1 MLIRYPTR
9 GSAPPVSAALVIA
22 LILALA
28 APAATQNFDLE
39 TLGTVQEPDIS
50 ALLEVLHK
58 KWKGSTPGKNA
69 DDIPALAKMPSNLF
83 GVAVVTVDGKV
94 FTAGDVDQPFSI
106 QSIST
111 AFTLAKAVKENGSR
125 VIEEMIGVNATDQ
138 AFDSIAAVEQSKGRA
153 MNPFVTPGAIA
164 TTALVTGAT
173 ADEVWG
179 KIIGIHSDFAGRPLK
194 VNEEVYKSASENNRR
209 NQVMAKLMHDHG
221 RIKGDPSQAAD
232 LYTRQ
237 CSIEITTR
245 DLAVMAATLANGGRN
260 PMTKKDVV
268 LRGVAAQVLDVMAT
282 AGLNDDS
289 GKWMFHAGL
298 PAKSGVSGGIIAVS
312 PGKFGIAAFSPPI
325 DAAGNS
331 VRAQKVITDVSNALD
346 GSPYEVK
353 PK

>member
-1 MLIRYPTR
+1 MLRYPTR

-39 TLGTVQEPDIS
+39 TLGTAPEVDTS

-58 KWKGSTPGKNA
+58 KWKGSNPGKNA

-111 AFTLAKAVKENGSR
+111 AFTLAKAVKENGSS

-138 AFDSIAAVEQSKGRA
+138 TFDSIAAVEQSKGRA

-164 TTALVTGAT
+164 TTALVKGAT

-209 NQVMAKLMHDHG
+209 NQAMAKLMHDHG

-260 PMTKKDVV
+260 PMTKKEVV
-268 LRGVAAQVLDVMAT
+268 VRGVAAQVLEVMAI

-312 PGKFGIAAFSPPI
+312 PGKFGLAAFSPPI

>member
-1 MLIRYPTR
+1 MLRYPTR

-39 TLGTVQEPDIS
+39 TLGTAPEVDTS

-58 KWKGSTPGKNA
+58 KWKGSNPGKNA

-111 AFTLAKAVKENGSR
+111 AFTLAKAVKENGSS

-138 AFDSIAAVEQSKGRA
+138 TFDSIAAVEQSKGRA

-164 TTALVTGAT
+164 TTALVKGAT

-209 NQVMAKLMHDHG
+209 NQEMAKLMHDHG
-221 RIKGDPSQAAD
+221 RIKGESVAGRRSLHPAVLD
-232 LYTRQ
+232 
-237 CSIEITTR
+237 R
-245 DLAVMAATLANGGRN
+245 DHHPRPGRHGRDARERRTESDDEEGSRRARGGRAG
-260 PMTKKDVV
+260 PRGDGHRRVERRLRQADVP
-268 LRGVAAQVLDVMAT
+268 RRFARQE
-282 AGLNDDS
+282 
-289 GKWMFHAGL
+289 
-298 PAKSGVSGGIIAVS
+298 
-312 PGKFGIAAFSPPI
+312 
-325 DAAGNS
+325 
-331 VRAQKVITDVSNALD
+331 RR
-346 GSPYEVK
+346 
-353 PK
+353 

>member
-39 TLGTVQEPDIS
+39 TLGTVQEADIS
-50 ALLEVLHK
+50 ALLQVLHT

-69 DDIPALAKMPSNLF
+69 DDIPALANMPSNLF
-83 GVAVVTVDGKV
+83 GVAVVTVDGQV

-125 VIEEMIGVNATDQ
+125 VIEETIGVNATGQ

-179 KIIGIHSDFAGRPLK
+179 KIIGIHSDFAGRPLR
-194 VNEEVYKSASENNRR
+194 VNEEVYKSAVREQQAQSGDGQAYARPWAHQGESVAGRR
-209 NQVMAKLMHDHG
+209 SLHPAVLDRDHHPGPGRHG
-221 RIKGDPSQAAD
+221 RDARKRRTESDDEEGRRGPWSWPS
-232 LYTRQ
+232 R
-237 CSIEITTR
+237 CS
-245 DLAVMAATLANGGRN
+245 
-260 PMTKKDVV
+260 P
-268 LRGVAAQVLDVMAT
+268 
-282 AGLNDDS
+282 
-289 GKWMFHAGL
+289 
-298 PAKSGVSGGIIAVS
+298 
-312 PGKFGIAAFSPPI
+312 
-325 DAAGNS
+325 
-331 VRAQKVITDVSNALD
+331 
-346 GSPYEVK
+346 
-353 PK
+353 